1 MAVSL
6 CGRGVEV
13 VMPFFVPI
21 AIGAATLATGAVVYY
36 GKDALDNVE
45 EITEE
50 TAKELLDKGV
60 PFVEG
65 LGDDIAGTV
74 GVLGSASLEFV
85 EGLGTAVFKGA
96 ERTYDYLRGKLR
108 GKEPDVIA
116 GFTSAALVILAVVY
130 VYQSAKAAQ
139 DAF

>member
-1 MAVSL
+1 MPV

-13 VMPFFVPI
+13 VMVAPLVIAAGIGVTTLGTVFV
-21 AIGAATLATGAVVYY
+21 AKYAD
-36 GKDALDNVE
+36 GKVE
-45 EITEE
+45 EIGED
-50 TAKELLDKGV
+50 AFNKLKEDGV
-60 PFVEG
+60 PIVEG
-65 LGDDIAGTV
+65 LVDDAADVAGQIGAV
-74 GVLGSASLEFV
+74 SLQFV
-85 EGLGTAVFKGA
+85 EGLGTAIFRGA
-96 ERTYDYLRGKLR
+96 ENTYDYLRGKLM

>member
-1 MAVSL
+1 MPV

-21 AIGAATLATGAVVYY
+21 AIGAATLTTGAVVYY
-36 GKDALDNVE
+36 GKDAADRVE
-45 EITEE
+45 EITKE
-50 TAKELLDKGV
+50 TAQEFLDKGV
-60 PFVEG
+60 PFIEG

>member
-1 MAVSL
+1 MPV

>member
-1 MAVSL
+1 MEMPV

-13 VMPFFVPI
+13 VMVAPLVIAAGIGVTTLGTVFV
-21 AIGAATLATGAVVYY
+21 AKYAD
-36 GKDALDNVE
+36 GKVE
-45 EITEE
+45 EIGED
-50 TAKELLDKGV
+50 AFNKLKEDGV
-60 PFVEG
+60 PIVEG
-65 LGDDIAGTV
+65 LIDDAADVAGQIGAV
-74 GVLGSASLEFV
+74 SLQFV
-85 EGLGTAVFKGA
+85 EGLGTAIFRGA
-96 ERTYDYLRGKLR
+96 ENTYDYLRGKLR

>member
-1 MAVSL
+1 MLLRS
-6 CGRGVEV
+6 RGAEI
-13 VMPFFVPI
+13 VMVAPLVIAAGVGVTTLGTVFV
-21 AIGAATLATGAVVYY
+21 AKYAD
-36 GKDALDNVE
+36 GKVE

-50 TAKELLDKGV
+50 AYNTLIEDGV
-60 PFVEG
+60 PFAENLLNEASDV
-65 LGDDIAGTV
+65 AGQIGAV
-74 GVLGSASLEFV
+74 CLQLV
-85 EGLGTAVFKGA
+85 EGLGTSIFIAA
-96 ERTYDYLRGKLR
+96 ENTYDYLRGKLR